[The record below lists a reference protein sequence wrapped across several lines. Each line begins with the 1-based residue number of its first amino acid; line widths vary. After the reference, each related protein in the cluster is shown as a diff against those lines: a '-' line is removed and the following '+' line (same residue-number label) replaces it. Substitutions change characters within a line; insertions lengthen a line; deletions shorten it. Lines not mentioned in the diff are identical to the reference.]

1 MQEVC
6 ATCHSVQSI
15 HFRNLVG
22 VTHTKKELEALAA
35 EIDVV
40 DAEPNDEGEAFER
53 PGKLSDPLPKPYAND
68 EAGRA
73 ANAGA
78 LPPDL
83 SLMAKARHG
92 GVDYIFA
99 LMTGYT
105 DAPTGKVM
113 LPGLYYNPSF
123 SGGAIAMPPPLMD
136 GSVDFED
143 GTPATLTQC
152 AKDVSIFLNWAAEPE
167 HDERKLQ
174 GFKYLLCLG
183 MVAAITGYYKRYRW
197 SIFKTRKISY
207 TKTGRD

>member
-1 MQEVC
+1 
-6 ATCHSVQSI
+6 
-15 HFRNLVG
+15 
-22 VTHTKKELEALAA
+22 
-35 EIDVV
+35 
-40 DAEPNDEGEAFER
+40 
-53 PGKLSDPLPKPYAND
+53 
-68 EAGRA
+68 
-73 ANAGA
+73 
-78 LPPDL
+78 
-83 SLMAKARHG
+83 
-92 GVDYIFA
+92 
-99 LMTGYT
+99 
-105 DAPTGKVM
+105 
-113 LPGLYYNPSF
+113 
-123 SGGAIAMPPPLMD
+123 MPPPLMD